1 MAHWVDPAFQR
12 DEEGYPTDKV
22 DVCRTTCCIAGEAV
36 LLDLLDS
43 SVPHA
48 VAISQLSV
56 WDKAATGHVQHRA
69 AELLDLPYSQTF
81 MSPTPRLFFKE
92 DWPIYYQDL
101 AYVPWD
107 QSDDPEYNHQAVAAA
122 ALMRDMTE
130 EREYEVSV
138 RNTFTADSPE
148 QAVADMIHW
157 LLDYAGQTGYRVT
170 WMYEAFGDTTP
181 QTMFVDADDLD
192 WSTLA

>member
-1 MAHWVDPAFQR
+1 
-12 DEEGYPTDKV
+12 
-22 DVCRTTCCIAGEAV
+22 
-36 LLDLLDS
+36 
-43 SVPHA
+43 
-48 VAISQLSV
+48 
-56 WDKAATGHVQHRA
+56 
-69 AELLDLPYSQTF
+69 
-81 MSPTPRLFFKE
+81 
-92 DWPIYYQDL
+92 
-101 AYVPWD
+101 
-107 QSDDPEYNHQAVAAA
+107 
-122 ALMRDMTE
+122 MTE

>member
-1 MAHWVDPAFQR
+1 MNEQLMERIITRILSDEGYEGRREAFDMAHWVDPAFQR

-122 ALMRDMTE
+122 ALMRDMIDGK
-130 EREYEVSV
+130 VV
-138 RNTFTADSPE
+138 
-148 QAVADMIHW
+148 
-157 LLDYAGQTGYRVT
+157 RVT
-170 WMYEAFGDTTP
+170 FDDDPEWHDPFGEFWDQFT
-181 QTMFVDADDLD
+181 
-192 WSTLA
+192 S